1 MRLVRVSIVL
11 SFALLTSVA
20 RPANAADA
28 QEGAR
33 LAERW
38 CASCH
43 AISTNQA
50 QASTQVPPFSEI
62 AKSPGFD
69 AAKVAYFLLAPHP
82 PMPDMNLSRNEAGDL
97 AAYIGTQRK

>member
-1 MRLVRVSIVL
+1 MTMVRVSILL
-11 SFALLTSVA
+11 SVVLLTSVA
-20 RPANAADA
+20 GRADAADA

-43 AISTNQA
+43 AVSREQA
-50 QASTQVPPFSEI
+50 QTTTQVPPFSEI

-69 AAKVAYFLLAPHP
+69 AAKVAFFLLAPHP
-82 PMPDMNLSRNEAGDL
+82 RMPDMNLSRSEATDL
-97 AAYIGTQRK
+97 AAFIGTQRR